1 MTGKPPSPVTP
12 PDRFG
17 APTSPQTGGRS
28 APATPT
34 EPPTPKGAGSE
45 ADPEESSPE
54 GHVFRL
60 IGEYLRPHRRPLV
73 LTVVF
78 QIVQTMA
85 TLYVPTLN
93 ADLINNGVA
102 QGDTDYV
109 LRHGGFMLAVTLVQ
123 ITAAGLAVYFGA
135 KAAMAVGRDLRAD
148 LFAQVQRF
156 SAAEMDR
163 FGAPS
168 LITRTT
174 NDVTQ
179 IVTMLVMALTML
191 LTAPIAAVGGLAL
204 ALSLDV
210 PMAGVLLAAMPV
222 VAVVIYGIVRAM
234 IPASRIMQRCIDG
247 INQVMREHITGI
259 RVIRAFVRDDHE
271 QRRFSDANAELTDAS
286 LRVGR
291 VQAFFGATAMVF
303 GNITA
308 IAIVWIGAGR
318 IADGTLQIGDLI
330 AFLTYAGQIL
340 GAVMMSM
347 GVFMMLPRAKVAAG
361 RIREV
366 LDTEP
371 GIANPAEPVTELVG
385 LGELD
390 VKGVTFRYAGA
401 EEAVL
406 RDVDLVARP
415 GQTTAVIGSTGSGKT
430 TLLHLI
436 PRLFDVDAGAIRV
449 DGVDLRDM
457 DRALIARTI
466 GLVPQRAYLFSGT
479 VGSNLRYGDPDASDE
494 DLWHA
499 LEVAQAAD
507 FVHAMADGLDT
518 VIGQGGTTVSGGQRQ
533 RLAIA
538 RTLVARPKVY
548 LFDDSFSALDTA
560 TDAALRAALATEIA
574 DAAQVIVA
582 QRVSTIR
589 DADRIVVLDAGR
601 VVGTGTHEELLAT
614 NPVYHE
620 IVTSQLTLQEAL

>member
-1 MTGKPPSPVTP
+1 MTGNPPAHQARKAE
-12 PDRFG
+12 PD
-17 APTSPQTGGRS
+17 
-28 APATPT
+28 
-34 EPPTPKGAGSE
+34 
-45 ADPEESSPE
+45 EEDAPE
-54 GHVFRL
+54 GSIVRL
-60 IGEYLRPHRRPLV
+60 LTEYLRPHKRLIW
-73 LTVVF
+73 LTVAF
-78 QIVQTMA
+78 QTVQTMA
-85 TLYVPTLN
+85 MLYVPTLN
-93 ADLINNGVA
+93 ADLINQGVA
-102 QGDTDYV
+102 QGDTGYV
-109 LRHGGFMLAVTLVQ
+109 LRHGAFMLGVTLVQ
-123 ITAAGLAVYFGA
+123 ITAAALAVYFGA
-135 KAAMAVGRDLRAD
+135 RAAMGVGRDLRAD
-148 LFAQVQRF
+148 LFSQVQRF
-156 SAAEMDR
+156 SSTEMER

-179 IVTMLVMALTML
+179 VVTLLVLALTML
-191 LTAPIAAVGGLAL
+191 LTAPIAALGGLAL

-210 PMAGVLLAAMPV
+210 PLSGVLLAAIPV
-222 VAVVIYGIVRAM
+222 AAVIIYGIVRAM

-271 QRRFSDANAELTDAS
+271 QRRFDRANTELTDAS

-291 VQAFFGATAMVF
+291 VQAFFGATAMVC
-303 GNITA
+303 GNLTS

-347 GVFMMLPRAKVAAG
+347 GVFMMAPRAKVAAG

-366 LDTEP
+366 LDTRP
-371 GIANPAEPVTELVG
+371 SIADPADPVTELVG
-385 LGELD
+385 TGPDGRVELQVAD
-390 VKGVTFRYAGA
+390 LSFRYPGA

-406 RDVDLVARP
+406 RGVDLVARP
-415 GQTTAVIGSTGSGKT
+415 GETTAVIGSTGSGKT

-436 PRLFDVDAGAIRV
+436 PRLFDADGGSVRV
-449 DGVDLRDM
+449 DGVDVREM

-494 DLWHA
+494 TLWRA
-499 LEVAQAAD
+499 LEIAQAAD
-507 FVHAMADGLDT
+507 FVRAMPDGLDT
-518 VIGQGGTTVSGGQRQ
+518 EIGQGGTTVSGGQRQ

-538 RTLVARPKVY
+538 RTLVSRPKIY

-614 NPVYHE
+614 NPVYEE
-620 IVTSQLTLQEAL
+620 IVTSQLTLQEAM

>member
-1 MTGKPPSPVTP
+1 MTGKPPAP
-12 PDRFG
+12 P
-17 APTSPQTGGRS
+17 APGKPDD
-28 APATPT
+28 
-34 EPPTPKGAGSE
+34 E
-45 ADPEESSPE
+45 ASPE
-54 GHVFRL
+54 GSVVRL
-60 IGEYLRPHRRPLV
+60 LAEYLRPHRRTLA
-73 LTVVF
+73 LTVVL
-78 QIVQTMA
+78 QIIGTVA
-85 TLYVPTLN
+85 SLYVPTLN
-93 ADLINNGVA
+93 ADLVNHGVA
-102 QGDTDYV
+102 TGDTGYV
-109 LRHGGFMLAVTLVQ
+109 LRHGAFMLAVTLVQ
-123 ITAAGLAVYFGA
+123 ITASGFAVYYGA
-135 KAAMAVGRDLRAD
+135 RTAMGLGRDLRAD

-168 LITRTT
+168 LITRAT
-174 NDVTQ
+174 NDITQ
-179 IVTMLVMALTML
+179 VVTMLVMALTLL
-191 LTAPIAAVGGLAL
+191 LTAPIAAFGGLAL

-210 PMAGVLLAAMPV
+210 PMTGVLLAAIPV
-222 VAVVIYGIVRAM
+222 VAVAIAFIVVAM
-234 IPASRIMQRCIDG
+234 VPASRVMQRCIDG
-247 INQVMREHITGI
+247 INRVMREHITGI

-271 QRRFSDANAELTDAS
+271 QRRFNEANTELTEAS
-286 LRVGR
+286 LKVGR
-291 VQAFFGATAMVF
+291 VQAFFGATAMMA
-303 GNITA
+303 GNLTS

-318 IADGTLQIGDLI
+318 IANGTMQIGDLI
-330 AFLTYAGQIL
+330 AFLTYAGMIL

-347 GVFMMLPRAKVAAG
+347 GVFMMAPRAKVAAG

-366 LDTEP
+366 LDTVP
-371 GIANPAEPVTELVG
+371 GIADPAAPVTELAG
-385 LGELD
+385 LGELE

-406 RDVDLVARP
+406 RGVDLIARP
-415 GQTTAVIGSTGSGKT
+415 GQTTAVIGSTGAGKT

-436 PRLFDVDAGAIRV
+436 PRLFDVDAGSVRV
-449 DGVDLRDM
+449 DGVDVREM

-479 VGSNLRYGDPDASDE
+479 VASNLRYGDPDASDA
-494 DLWHA
+494 DLWRA
-499 LEVAQAAD
+499 LETAQAAE
-507 FVHAMADGLDT
+507 FVRAMPDGLET

-560 TDAALRAALATEIA
+560 TDSALRAALAHDIA

-601 VVGTGTHEELLAT
+601 VAGTGTHEELLAT
-614 NPVYHE
+614 NAVYAE
-620 IVTSQLTLQEAL
+620 IVNSQLTLQEAL

>member
-1 MTGKPPSPVTP
+1 MLVDMTGKPPAP
-12 PDRFG
+12 P
-17 APTSPQTGGRS
+17 A
-28 APATPT
+28 
-34 EPPTPKGAGSE
+34 PKGEPDG
-45 ADPEESSPE
+45 EEPQPE
-54 GHVFRL
+54 GSVVRL
-60 IGEYLRPHRRPLV
+60 LAEYLRPHRRTLA
-73 LTVVF
+73 LTVLF
-78 QIVQTMA
+78 QIIQTMA

-102 QGDTDYV
+102 QGDSTYV
-109 LRHGGFMLAVTLVQ
+109 LRHGGFMLAVTVVQ
-123 ITAAGLAVYFGA
+123 ITAAAFAVYFGA
-135 KAAMAVGRDLRAD
+135 RTAMGLGRDLRAD
-148 LFAQVQRF
+148 LFRQVQRF
-156 SAAEMDR
+156 SATEMDR

-174 NDVTQ
+174 NDITQ
-179 IVTMLVMALTML
+179 IVTMLVMGLTLL
-191 LTAPIAAVGGLAL
+191 LTAPIAAIGGLAL

-210 PMAGVLLAAMPV
+210 PMSGVLFAAIPV
-222 VAVVIYGIVRAM
+222 VALVISFIIRAM
-234 IPASRIMQRCIDG
+234 VPASRIMQRCIDS
-247 INQVMREHITGI
+247 INQIMREHITGI

-271 QRRFSDANAELTDAS
+271 QGRFNEANARLTDAS

-291 VQAFFGATAMVF
+291 VQAFFGASAMVF
-303 GNITA
+303 GNLTS

-366 LDTEP
+366 LDTRP
-371 GIANPAEPVTELVG
+371 SIADPADPVTELVG
-385 LGELD
+385 GVGGSVELD
-390 VKGVTFRYAGA
+390 LAGVTFRYPGA

-415 GQTTAVIGSTGSGKT
+415 GQTTAVIGSTGAGKT

-436 PRLFDVDAGAIRV
+436 PRLFDVDTGTIRV
-449 DGVDLRDM
+449 DGVDVRAM

-494 DLWHA
+494 ALWHA
-499 LEVAQAAD
+499 LETAQAAD
-507 FVHAMADGLDT
+507 FVHAMPDGLET

-538 RTLVARPKVY
+538 RTLVARPKIY

-614 NPVYHE
+614 NPVYEE

>member
-1 MTGKPPSPVTP
+1 MTGNP
-12 PDRFG
+12 
-17 APTSPQTGGRS
+17 
-28 APATPT
+28 PATPAR
-34 EPPTPKGAGSE
+34 EG
-45 ADPEESSPE
+45 ADPGEEAVPE
-54 GHVFRL
+54 GSIVRL
-60 IGEYLRPHRRPLV
+60 LVEYLRPHRRLV
-73 LTVVF
+73 ALTVVF

-93 ADLINNGVA
+93 ADLVNNGVA
-102 QGDTDYV
+102 TGDTDYV
-109 LRHGGFMLAVTLVQ
+109 LRHGAFMLAVTLVQ
-123 ITAAGLAVYFGA
+123 IGAAAFAVYFGA
-135 KAAMAVGRDLRAD
+135 RAAMGLGRDLRAA
-148 LFAQVQRF
+148 LFSQVQRF
-156 SAAEMDR
+156 SATEMDR

-191 LTAPIAAVGGLAL
+191 LTAPIAAFGGLAL

-210 PMAGVLLAAMPV
+210 PMTGVLLAAVPV
-222 VAVVIYGIVRAM
+222 VALVVFLIVHAM
-234 IPASRIMQRCIDG
+234 IPASRVMQRCIDG

-259 RVIRAFVRDDHE
+259 RVIRAFVRDGHE
-271 QRRFSDANAELTDAS
+271 QRRFAAANTELTDAS

-303 GNITA
+303 GNLTS

-318 IADGTLQIGDLI
+318 IADGSMQIGDLI

-347 GVFMMLPRAKVAAG
+347 GVFMMAPRAKVAAG

-366 LDTEP
+366 LDTSP
-371 GIANPAEPVTELVG
+371 GIHDPAEPVTELPG
-385 LGELD
+385 PGELD
-390 VKGVTFRYAGA
+390 VTGVAFRYPGA

-406 RDVDLVARP
+406 REVDLIARP

-436 PRLFDVDAGAIRV
+436 PRLFDVGAGSIRV
-449 DGVDLRDM
+449 DGVDVREM

-494 DLWHA
+494 TLWRA
-499 LEVAQAAD
+499 LETAQAAD
-507 FVHAMADGLDT
+507 FVRAMPDGLDT

-538 RTLVARPKVY
+538 RTLVARPRIY

-582 QRVSTIR
+582 QRVATIR

-614 NPVYHE
+614 NPVYAE
-620 IVTSQLTLQEAL
+620 IVTSQLTLQEAI

>member
-1 MTGKPPSPVTP
+1 MLVRMTGNPPPA
-12 PDRFG
+12 G
-17 APTSPQTGGRS
+17 ARTGTGS
-28 APATPT
+28 VQA
-34 EPPTPKGAGSE
+34 GADGE
-45 ADPEESSPE
+45 AEPE
-54 GHVFRL
+54 GSIVRL
-60 IGEYLRPHRRPLV
+60 LAAYLRPHRRLV
-73 LTVVF
+73 ALTVAF

-93 ADLINNGVA
+93 ADLVNNGVA
-102 QGDTDYV
+102 TGDTDYV

-123 ITAAGLAVYFGA
+123 ISAAALAVYFGA
-135 KAAMAVGRDLRAD
+135 KAAMALGRDLRAD

-156 SAAEMDR
+156 SATEMER

-191 LTAPIAAVGGLAL
+191 LTAPIAALGGLAL

-210 PMAGVLLAAMPV
+210 PMAGVLLTAIPV
-222 VAVVIYGIVRAM
+222 CAVVVLLIVTAM
-234 IPASRIMQRCIDG
+234 IPASRVMQRCIDG

-271 QRRFSDANAELTDAS
+271 QRRFAEANTELTDAA

-291 VQAFFGATAMVF
+291 VQAFFGATAMAF
-303 GNITA
+303 GNLTS

-318 IADGTLQIGDLI
+318 IADGSMQIGDLI

-347 GVFMMLPRAKVAAG
+347 GVFMMAPRAKVAAG

-366 LDTEP
+366 LDTRP
-371 GIANPAEPVTELVG
+371 SIQNPAEPVTELPG
-385 LGELD
+385 PGELD
-390 VKGVTFRYAGA
+390 LTGVGFRYAGA

-406 RDVDLVARP
+406 REVDLIARP

-430 TLLHLI
+430 TLLHLV
-436 PRLFDVDAGAIRV
+436 PRLFDVDAGAVRV
-449 DGVDLRDM
+449 DGVDVREM

-479 VGSNLRYGDPDASDE
+479 VGSNLRYGDPDASDAA
-494 DLWHA
+494 LWRA
-499 LEVAQAAD
+499 LETAQAAD
-507 FVHAMADGLDT
+507 FVRAMPDGLDT

-538 RTLVARPKVY
+538 RTLVARPRIY

-582 QRVSTIR
+582 QRVATIR

-601 VVGTGTHEELLAT
+601 VVGTGTHEELLAG
-614 NPVYHE
+614 NPVYAE
-620 IVTSQLTLQEAL
+620 IVTSQLTLQEAM

>member
-1 MTGKPPSPVTP
+1 MTGNPPAP
-12 PDRFG
+12 PPRG
-17 APTSPQTGGRS
+17 AEPEA
-28 APATPT
+28 AP
-34 EPPTPKGAGSE
+34 
-45 ADPEESSPE
+45 DPEGSI
-54 GHVFRL
+54 VRL
-60 IGEYLRPHRRPLV
+60 LLEYLRPHRRLVV

-78 QIVQTMA
+78 QIAQTMA

-102 QGDTDYV
+102 RGDTAYV
-109 LRHGGFMLAVTLVQ
+109 LRHGGVMLGVTLFQ
-123 ITAAGLAVYFGA
+123 IATAAFAVYFSS
-135 KAAMAVGRDLRAD
+135 KAAMIVGRDLRAD

-168 LITRTT
+168 LITRST

-179 IVTMLVMALTML
+179 IVTMLVMALMML

-204 ALSLDV
+204 ALGLDV
-210 PMAGVLLAAMPV
+210 PMSGVLLAAIPV
-222 VAVVIYGIVRAM
+222 VAVVILLIVRAM
-234 IPASRIMQRCIDG
+234 VPASRIMQRCVDG

-259 RVIRAFVRDDHE
+259 RVIRAFVRDGHE
-271 QRRFSDANAELTDAS
+271 QRRFAEANAELTDAS

-291 VQAFFGATAMVF
+291 VQAFFGATAMAF
-303 GNITA
+303 GNLTA

-318 IADGTLQIGDLI
+318 IAEGTMQIGDLI

-347 GVFMMLPRAKVAAG
+347 GVFMMAPRAKVAAG

-366 LDTEP
+366 LDTRP
-371 GIANPAEPVTELVG
+371 GIHDPAEPVTELPG
-385 LGELD
+385 PGEL
-390 VKGVTFRYAGA
+390 VVSGVGFRYAGA
-401 EEAVL
+401 EEPVL
-406 RDVDLVARP
+406 HGVDLVARP

-430 TLLHLI
+430 TLLHLV
-436 PRLFDVDAGAIRV
+436 PRLFDVDAGAVRV
-449 DGVDLRDM
+449 DGVDVRDM
-457 DRALIARTI
+457 DRALIARTV

-479 VGSNLRYGDPDASDE
+479 VGSNLRYGDPEATDE
-494 DLWHA
+494 DLWRA

-507 FVHAMADGLDT
+507 FVRAMPDGLET

-538 RTLVARPKVY
+538 RTLVARPRIY

-589 DADRIVVLDAGR
+589 GADRIVVLDAGR
-601 VVGTGTHEELLAT
+601 VVGTGTHEELLAD
-614 NPVYHE
+614 NPVYAE
-620 IVTSQLTLQEAL
+620 IVNSQLTLQEAM

>member
-1 MTGKPPSPVTP
+1 MTGTP
-12 PDRFG
+12 AASLTRRG
-17 APTSPQTGGRS
+17 
-28 APATPT
+28 
-34 EPPTPKGAGSE
+34 
-45 ADPEESSPE
+45 ADPHGGEPSPE
-54 GHVFRL
+54 GRVFRL
-60 IGEYLRPHRRPLV
+60 LAEYLRPHRRPLV

-93 ADLINNGVA
+93 ADVINHGVA
-102 QGDTDYV
+102 QGDTGYV

-123 ITAAGLAVYFGA
+123 ITAAALAVYFGA
-135 KAAMAVGRDLRAD
+135 RAAMGVGRDLRAD
-148 LFAQVQRF
+148 LFRQVQRF

-179 IVTMLVMALTML
+179 IVTMLVMGLTML
-191 LTAPIAAVGGLAL
+191 LTAPIAAIGGLAL

-210 PMAGVLLAAMPV
+210 PMAGVLLAAIPV
-222 VAVVIYGIVRAM
+222 VAAVIFCIVHAM
-234 IPASRIMQRCIDG
+234 IPASRLMQRCIDG
-247 INQVMREHITGI
+247 INRVMREHITGI

-271 QRRFSDANAELTDAS
+271 QRRFSEANTALTDAS

-303 GNITA
+303 GNLTS

-318 IADGTLQIGDLI
+318 IAEGTMQIGDLI

-361 RIREV
+361 RLREV

-371 GIANPAEPVTELVG
+371 TIANPAEPVTEIAG
-385 LGELD
+385 LGELE
-390 VKGVTFRYAGA
+390 VAGVSFRYDGA

-406 RDVDLVARP
+406 REVDLVARP
-415 GQTTAVIGSTGSGKT
+415 GQTTAVIGSTGAGKT

-436 PRLFDVDAGAIRV
+436 PRLFDVDAGAVRV
-449 DGVDLRDM
+449 DGVDVREM

-494 DLWHA
+494 DLWRA
-499 LEVAQAAD
+499 LEVAQAAE
-507 FVHAMADGLDT
+507 FVRAMPDGLDT

-538 RTLVARPKVY
+538 RTLVARPRVY

-589 DADRIVVLDAGR
+589 DADRIVVLEAGR
-601 VVGTGTHEELLAT
+601 VVGTGAHEELLAG
-614 NPVYHE
+614 NAVYAE
-620 IVTSQLTLQEAL
+620 IVNSQLTLQEAL

>member
-1 MTGKPPSPVTP
+1 MTGRPPAPPAPGKP
-12 PDRFG
+12 D
-17 APTSPQTGGRS
+17 
-28 APATPT
+28 
-34 EPPTPKGAGSE
+34 EE
-45 ADPEESSPE
+45 ASPE
-54 GHVFRL
+54 ASVVRL
-60 IGEYLRPHRRPLV
+60 LAEYLRPHRRTLA
-73 LTVVF
+73 LTVVL
-78 QIVQTMA
+78 QIIGTVA
-85 TLYVPTLN
+85 SLYVPTLN
-93 ADLINNGVA
+93 ADLVNHGVA
-102 QGDTDYV
+102 TGDTGYV
-109 LRHGGFMLAVTLVQ
+109 LRHGAFMLAVTLVQ
-123 ITAAGLAVYFGA
+123 ITASGFAVYYGA
-135 KAAMAVGRDLRAD
+135 RTAMGLGRDLRAD
-148 LFAQVQRF
+148 LFTQVQRF

-168 LITRTT
+168 LITRAT
-174 NDVTQ
+174 NDITQ
-179 IVTMLVMALTML
+179 VVTMLVMALTLL
-191 LTAPIAAVGGLAL
+191 LTAPIAAFGGLAL

-210 PMAGVLLAAMPV
+210 PMTGVLLAAIPV
-222 VAVVIYGIVRAM
+222 VAVAIAFIVIAM
-234 IPASRIMQRCIDG
+234 VPASRVMQRCIDG
-247 INQVMREHITGI
+247 INRVMREHITGI

-271 QRRFSDANAELTDAS
+271 QRRFNEANTELTEAS

-291 VQAFFGATAMVF
+291 VQAFFGATAMMA
-303 GNITA
+303 GNLTS

-318 IADGTLQIGDLI
+318 IANGTMQIGDLI
-330 AFLTYAGQIL
+330 AFLTYAGMIL

-347 GVFMMLPRAKVAAG
+347 GVFMMAPRAKVAAG

-366 LDTEP
+366 LDTAP
-371 GIANPAEPVTELVG
+371 GIADPAAPVTELAG
-385 LGELD
+385 LGELE

-406 RDVDLVARP
+406 RGVDLIARP
-415 GQTTAVIGSTGSGKT
+415 GQTTAVIGSTGAGKT

-436 PRLFDVDAGAIRV
+436 PRLFDVDAGSVRV
-449 DGVDLRDM
+449 DGVDVREM

-479 VGSNLRYGDPDASDE
+479 VASNLRYGDPDASDA
-494 DLWHA
+494 DLWRA
-499 LEVAQAAD
+499 LETAQAAE
-507 FVHAMADGLDT
+507 FVRAMPDGLET

-560 TDAALRAALATEIA
+560 TDAALRAALAHDIA

-601 VVGTGTHEELLAT
+601 VAGTGTHEELLAT
-614 NPVYHE
+614 NAVYAE
-620 IVTSQLTLQEAL
+620 IVNSQLTLQEAL

>member
-1 MTGKPPSPVTP
+1 MTGTPPASPPSKAA
-12 PDRFG
+12 D
-17 APTSPQTGGRS
+17 AD
-28 APATPT
+28 
-34 EPPTPKGAGSE
+34 EE
-45 ADPEESSPE
+45 AAPE
-54 GHVFRL
+54 GSITRL
-60 IGEYLRPHRRPLV
+60 LAEYLRPHRSNLA
-73 LTVVF
+73 LTVVL
-78 QIVQTMA
+78 QIIGTLA
-85 TLYVPTLN
+85 SLYVPTLN
-93 ADLINNGVA
+93 ADVINTGVA
-102 QGDTDYV
+102 LGDTGYV

-123 ITAAGLAVYFGA
+123 ITAAGFAVYFGA
-135 KAAMAVGRDLRAD
+135 QAAIGLGRDLRAD

-179 IVTMLVMALTML
+179 VVTMLVMSLTLL
-191 LTAPIAAVGGLAL
+191 LTAPIAAIGGLAL

-210 PMAGVLLAAMPV
+210 PMAGVLLAAIPV
-222 VAVVIYGIVRAM
+222 VAVVIYFIVVAM

-247 INQVMREHITGI
+247 INRVMREHITGI

-271 QRRFSDANAELTDAS
+271 QRRFADANAELTAAS
-286 LRVGR
+286 LKVGR

-303 GNITA
+303 GNLTSIT
-308 IAIVWIGAGR
+308 IVWLGAGR
-318 IADGTLQIGDLI
+318 IANGTMQIGDLI
-330 AFLTYAGQIL
+330 AMLTYAGMIL

-347 GVFMMLPRAKVAAG
+347 GVFMMAPRAKVAVG

-366 LDTEP
+366 LDTDP
-371 GIANPAEPVTELVG
+371 SIAAPADPVTELVG
-385 LGELD
+385 LGELE
-390 VKGVTFRYAGA
+390 VKGVSFRYAGA

-415 GQTTAVIGSTGSGKT
+415 GQTTAVIGSTGAGKT

-436 PRLFDVDAGAIRV
+436 PRLFDVDAGAVHV
-449 DGVDLRDM
+449 DGVDVREM
-457 DRALIARTI
+457 NRALIARTI

-479 VGSNLRYGDPDASDE
+479 VGSNLRYGDPDAD
-494 DLWHA
+494 DATLWRA
-499 LEVAQAAD
+499 LETAQAAG
-507 FVHAMADGLDT
+507 FVRAMPDGLET

-601 VVGTGTHEELLAT
+601 VVGTGTHEELLAG
-614 NPVYHE
+614 NAVYAE
-620 IVTSQLTLQEAL
+620 IVNSQLTLQEAL